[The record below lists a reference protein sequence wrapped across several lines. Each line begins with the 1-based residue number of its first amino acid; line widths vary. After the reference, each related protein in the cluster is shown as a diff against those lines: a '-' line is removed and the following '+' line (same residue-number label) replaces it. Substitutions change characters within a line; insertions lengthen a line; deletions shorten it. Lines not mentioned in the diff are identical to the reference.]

1 MKRITNEE
9 IRDLVEDPLA
19 YAMLMN
25 EEELEEVVASFISV
39 LNTRQR
45 RRRGG

>member
-19 YAMLMN
+19 YAMMMN
-25 EEELEEVVASFISV
+25 EEELEAVIASFVTV